1 MRMMALVLGCA
12 LVAGACDSGSKTAD
26 KAGGDSISAAA
37 ATGGA
42 GAEGVQAGAAAGADS
57 ANLPGSGTSG
67 LRFDPATVSP
77 GRRVGDFL
85 VAEAALIQATA
96 LPGKPYTGRVRF
108 SGSLELT
115 GKLVANPNPERHAP
129 CFEADAASAARLPR
143 MMGDTRRAIICFQ
156 NDDRAREL
164 TGSMQPPAPA
174 TVNIREFVSS
184 YSYTDEVNSAFL
196 IELYPG
202 IGH

>member
-1 MRMMALVLGCA
+1 MRIKTAVIVCA
-12 LVAGACDSGSKTAD
+12 LVVSACDSGSKT
-26 KAGGDSISAAA
+26 SQ
-37 ATGGA
+37 T
-42 GAEGVQAGAAAGADS
+42 AGADS
-57 ANLPGSGTSG
+57 ASGTGAPAAAAPATDSTG
-67 LRFDPATVSP
+67 AAVTPAGAGTDGARFDPASVSP
-77 GRRVGDFL
+77 GRRVGDFM
-85 VAEAALIQATA
+85 VVEAQLEQAAA

-108 SGSLELT
+108 SGAIELT
-115 GKLVANPNPERHAP
+115 GKLVANPNPDRKTP

-156 NDDRAREL
+156 NNSRAEEL

-184 YSYTDEVNSAFL
+184 YSFTDEVNSAFL
-196 IELYPG
+196 VELYPG